1 LAAPYYSEDS
11 SMAESI
17 LSRASG
23 RRAVP
28 GDIVVARLSLVYM
41 HDGTFGLA
49 RRVMMEAPRLDGV
62 FDPSRVALFID
73 HAAPAPNL
81 AAAMVHREMRR
92 WARER
97 GVRLYDVGSG
107 ISHQVVVDEGLA
119 GPWDV
124 VVGADSHT
132 VTLGGVA
139 AFATGVGS
147 TDAAVAAAT
156 GRLWFR
162 VPEPLLVR
170 LEGRLPRGV
179 TGKDLALH
187 IVGELGGDGA
197 IYRALEFWGP
207 GLRVL
212 SVDQRLT
219 VANMSVEAGAKAAVF
234 PSDGLLKA
242 WFLSEHGREVPRL
255 EPGPRAWYPDEL
267 PVELDGLEPLV
278 AAPPRVDNVAPVSE
292 YEGVEVDQVFLGSCT
307 NGRVEDYVEAARI
320 LSRHPVAGGVRCI
333 AVPASRKV
341 YLRLQELGVINVLA
355 EAGCVVAYGTCGPCI
370 GAHLGILAEGEVAV
384 STSNRNM
391 PGRMGHRSA
400 KVFLASP
407 LTAAA
412 AAATG
417 RITDPRSLLPGPV
430 AGEGRWVAA

>member
-1 LAAPYYSEDS
+1 MPQPYYSEDS

-17 LSRASG
+17 LSRAVG
-23 RRAVP
+23 RRVEP
-28 GDIVVARLSLVYM
+28 GEIVVAPVSLVYM

-49 RRVMMEAPRLDGV
+49 RRVMREAPQLDRV

-73 HAAPAPNL
+73 HAAPAPHL
-81 AAAMVHREMRR
+81 AAAMVHLAMRR
-92 WARER
+92 WSRET
-97 GVRLYDVGSG
+97 GVRLYDVGYG
-107 ISHQVVVDEGLA
+107 ISHQVVADEGLA

-132 VTLGGVA
+132 VTVGALG

-147 TDAAVAAAT
+147 TDAAVAVAT
-156 GRLWFR
+156 GRIWLR
-162 VPEPLLVR
+162 VPEPLQVR
-170 LEGRLPRGV
+170 LEGKMPQGV

-187 IVGELGGDGA
+187 LVSTLGGDGA

-207 GLRVL
+207 GLRLL

-219 VANMSVEAGAKAAVF
+219 VANMAVEAGAKAALF
-234 PSDGLLKA
+234 PSDGILQA
-242 WFLSEHGREVPRL
+242 WFLAEHGREVPGL
-255 EPGPRAWYPDEL
+255 EPGPRARYQDEL
-267 PVELDGLEPLV
+267 TIDMSSLEPLV
-278 AAPPRVDNVAPVSE
+278 AAPPRVDNVAPVTE
-292 YEGVEVDQVFLGSCT
+292 YEGLEVDQVFLGSCT

-320 LSRHPVAGGVRCI
+320 LSRHPVARGVRCI

-341 YLRLQELGVINVLA
+341 YRRLEELGVIRVLA

-370 GAHLGILAEGEVAV
+370 GAHLGILAEEEVAV
-384 STSNRNM
+384 STSNRNF
-391 PGRMGHRSA
+391 PGRMGHKTA
-400 KVFLASP
+400 KIFLASP

-417 RITDPRSLLPGPV
+417 RITDPRELLQRPALERGV
-430 AGEGRWVAA
+430 AVA